1 MTDPVV
7 LGTPVELPLWW
18 AAAIAGSAAVSAVGN
33 VLVRMFE
40 YRSLSRF
47 HAARMVDLLGDDGAA
62 GLGGVPR
69 RAARRRRRDREAAAR
84 QRALQAAHR
93 EYWDSL
99 DRLGG
104 EGE

>member
-33 VLVRMFE
+33 VLVRVFE
-40 YRSLSRF
+40 HRSLSRL

-62 GLGGVPR
+62 DIGGVPR
-69 RAARRRRRDREAAAR
+69 RAARRR
-84 QRALQAAHR
+84 QRHVKP
-93 EYWDSL
+93 
-99 DRLGG
+99 
-104 EGE
+104 